1 MADYVLITPLVL
13 LMVLAV
19 IELALIGYSRSV
31 ITAAAEDAV
40 RVAAAYGGDT
50 AVGEARLRTLLAG
63 ELQPSVIT
71 DLQWASTLDTLTLR
85 VRTALPLVGPLMP
98 LTLTSTASA
107 YHEEWP

>member
-1 MADYVLITPLVL
+1 VVDYVLITPLVL

-19 IELALIGYSRSV
+19 IELALIGYSRSI

-50 AVGEARLRTLLAG
+50 AVGETRLRTLLAR

-85 VRTALPLVGPLMP
+85 VRSALPLVGPLMP
-98 LTLTSTASA
+98 LTLTSSASA